1 MPAGTALG
9 LDVPLTAAP
18 GRDSGGA
25 HRYTGQCSHV
35 FPPQLGTL
43 NILHGNGTAVGTV
56 ITFQCSAE
64 YQLEGPGFITCV
76 WKGNGTQWTAGVPSC
91 QPISKY
97 ESFGFKVA
105 VIASIVSCAVIL
117 LMSMA
122 FLTCCLIKCV
132 KKSERRRT
140 QRDMQLWYQLRA
152 EELEHMQA
160 AYFGF
165 KGRNNNNNKKLR
177 NKSVFNDAAK
187 MAYDNQG
194 FYRACRAS
202 TAGSSPSPAP
212 GGFWGNVHAEMKC
225 ALMVADAGI
234 FGFQEEW
241 TRDIIAPGCCKDNN
255 HLPKLT
261 KSSSTL
267 MKQAVSGHNTA
278 VQTVSSIL
286 LVEVHGHK
294 DSFNKLS
301 CQIPA
306 AV

>member
-1 MPAGTALG
+1 MPTGAAPG
-9 LDVPLTAAP
+9 LDVPRTAAP
-18 GRDSGGA
+18 GRDSGGP
-25 HRYTGQCSHV
+25 HRYTGQCSHI

-177 NKSVFNDAAK
+177 NKSVFNDVTN

-194 FYRACRAS
+194 FYR
-202 TAGSSPSPAP
+202 G
-212 GGFWGNVHAEMKC
+212 E
-225 ALMVADAGI
+225 LMVQYFPPTGRTDFSCGLTPFHPLSAKMT
-234 FGFQEEW
+234 
-241 TRDIIAPGCCKDNN
+241 TRK
-255 HLPKLT
+255 K
-261 KSSSTL
+261 
-267 MKQAVSGHNTA
+267 A
-278 VQTVSSIL
+278 VQLENTSEGSKEIRSRPSY
-286 LVEVHGHK
+286 ET
-294 DSFNKLS
+294 LS
-301 CQIPA
+301 
-306 AV
+306 VM

>member
-1 MPAGTALG
+1 MPTGAAPG
-9 LDVPLTAAP
+9 LDVPRTAAP
-18 GRDSGGA
+18 GRDSGGP
-25 HRYTGQCSHV
+25 HRYTGQCSHI

-177 NKSVFNDAAK
+177 NKSVFNDVTN

-194 FYRACRAS
+194 FYR
-202 TAGSSPSPAP
+202 
-212 GGFWGNVHAEMKC
+212 
-225 ALMVADAGI
+225 
-234 FGFQEEW
+234 FQEEW

-261 KSSSTL
+261 KSSRTL
-267 MKQAVSGHNTA
+267 MKQAIPGHNTA
-278 VQTVSSIL
+278 VQTVNSVL

-301 CQIPA
+301 SQIPA